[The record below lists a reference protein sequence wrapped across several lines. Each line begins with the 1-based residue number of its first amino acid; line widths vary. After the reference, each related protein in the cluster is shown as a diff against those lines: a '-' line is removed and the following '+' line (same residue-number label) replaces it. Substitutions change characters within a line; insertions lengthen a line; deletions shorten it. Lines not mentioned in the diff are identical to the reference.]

1 MINPTRLGHLV
12 LRVRDLK
19 RSEEFYTRILG
30 LKVTGRAGET
40 MTFFSSTDDYHDL
53 AIIKLGENAPG
64 PDPNRVGL
72 YHFAYQLGSLDE
84 LKEAYRF
91 LQEKEVK
98 IAGMGDHGQTKSLYF
113 LDPDGN
119 EIEVYCDSQ
128 EHEKDSL
135 EQLFT
140 ETKPLDLGKPAK
152 AG

>member
-1 MINPTRLGHLV
+1 MIKPQRLGHLV

-19 RSEEFYTRILG
+19 RSEEFYNKILG
-30 LKVTGRAGET
+30 LKVTGRAGDM
-40 MTFFSSTDDYHDL
+40 MTFFSSTDDHHDL
-53 AIIKLGENAPG
+53 AITKLGEDAPG

-91 LQEKEVK
+91 LGEKGVK

-113 LDPDGN
+113 FDPDGN

-128 EHEKDSL
+128 STRRKI
-135 EQLFT
+135 
-140 ETKPLDLGKPAK
+140 
-152 AG
+152 